1 MTAARTLLWGLA
13 AGVVTAVLVVLG
25 ALEPVELAVL
35 NRLFELRGARAP
47 AAPIVIVTIDED
59 SFDELDLPWPFPR
72 ALHANLIETINAG
85 RPIAIGMDVMFPEPS
100 TRGRADDEFL
110 GGSVERAGNVVLA
123 AAITQ
128 VAETLATIV
137 VRKAD
142 LNKPLPVIRRGAAGV
157 GPVSVSV
164 DPDGTLRR
172 VPLRY
177 PLGAEVIPSFDAIL
191 HGLAKAGGVPA
202 APLPARAEVLVNFRG
217 GPKTFPWI
225 PYHRVVQGEVPPDT
239 FRGKIVLVGATSLIL
254 QDVYS
259 TPFAPARTMPG
270 VEFHANVLETLLRGI
285 GLREVPAWT
294 SALAALAAGLVGA
307 ALLVRLRPARAL
319 AGAVLLW
326 GALAAVTYGAFVALD
341 VWLRA
346 IAPTLALVLGYGSAV
361 VAGYVREQ
369 RERRRLAQFFSPAV
383 VREIVRDP
391 GRALGSARREVTVLF
406 SDIRGFTAISQ
417 RNRAEEVVEML
428 GEYMSEMTEIVF
440 QNGGTVDK
448 YIGDCIM
455 ALYNAPI
462 EDPDHAASAVRTAL
476 ELRARTRALS
486 ERWQARLGAPLE
498 NGVGVNTG
506 EAIVGT
512 MGSRQRL
519 EFTAIGDVVNVAAH
533 LESLTKEYPAS
544 IIVSEATWERVQG
557 RFLTRELDTV
567 AVKDRA
573 VPVRI
578 YAIVP
583 ADQRR
588 NPRAPLEGA
597 TVTVEGAGGVVRVAG
612 RDLGSYG
619 VAVAALPEGFDVD
632 APVRVRCEGDPAL
645 PHPIEAESRVAWRTD
660 EAAGLQFMRVAPEV
674 VAAISEF
681 LARKSR

>member
-1 MTAARTLLWGLA
+1 M
-13 AGVVTAVLVVLG
+13 
-25 ALEPVELAVL
+25 
-35 NRLFELRGARAP
+35 
-47 AAPIVIVTIDED
+47 
-59 SFDELDLPWPFPR
+59 
-72 ALHANLIETINAG
+72 
-85 RPIAIGMDVMFPEPS
+85 
-100 TRGRADDEFL
+100 
-110 GGSVERAGNVVLA
+110 
-123 AAITQ
+123 
-128 VAETLATIV
+128 
-137 VRKAD
+137 
-142 LNKPLPVIRRGAAGV
+142 
-157 GPVSVSV
+157 
-164 DPDGTLRR
+164 
-172 VPLRY
+172 
-177 PLGAEVIPSFDAIL
+177 
-191 HGLAKAGGVPA
+191 
-202 APLPARAEVLVNFRG
+202 
-217 GPKTFPWI
+217 
-225 PYHRVVQGEVPPDT
+225 
-239 FRGKIVLVGATSLIL
+239 
-254 QDVYS
+254 
-259 TPFAPARTMPG
+259 
-270 VEFHANVLETLLRGI
+270 
-285 GLREVPAWT
+285 
-294 SALAALAAGLVGA
+294 
-307 ALLVRLRPARAL
+307 
-319 AGAVLLW
+319 
-326 GALAAVTYGAFVALD
+326 
-341 VWLRA
+341 
-346 IAPTLALVLGYGSAV
+346 
-361 VAGYVREQ
+361 
-369 RERRRLAQFFSPAV
+369 
-383 VREIVRDP
+383 
-391 GRALGSARREVTVLF
+391 LF

-476 ELRARTRALS
+476 ELRERTRALS
-486 ERWQARLGAPLE
+486 ERWQARLGAPLR
-498 NGVGVNTG
+498 NGVGINTG
-506 EAIVGT
+506 EAIVGA

-533 LESLTKEYPAS
+533 LEALTKEYPAS

-619 VAVAALPEGFDVD
+619 VAVAALPEGFAVD